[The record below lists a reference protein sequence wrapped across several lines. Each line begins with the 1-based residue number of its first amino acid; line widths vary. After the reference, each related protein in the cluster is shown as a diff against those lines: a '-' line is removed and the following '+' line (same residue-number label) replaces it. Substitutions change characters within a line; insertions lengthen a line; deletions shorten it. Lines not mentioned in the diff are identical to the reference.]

1 MAEINCGSILT
12 KRTRL
17 KYVLDQQLKLIQG
30 CLIRCRITR
39 KLTRTNFETSLCVK
53 SAELQSILP
62 PENHQN
68 QKSFVFFNM
77 ETGRIV
83 LKNTEIEYAVTE
95 HSEFEDCIPQLRCVL
110 TLRPSLCQ
118 SLLSGSLLML
128 ENHIPADLLLF
139 ISMKHQTIY
148 IYILTSSIIALIHQ
162 YKLIALAKREKEKK
176 KIINL

>member
-68 QKSFVFFNM
+68 QKSFVFFN
-77 ETGRIV
+77 TGTERIV
-83 LKNTEIEYAVTE
+83 LKNIEIEYAITKD
-95 HSEFEDCIPQLRCVL
+95 SEFEDCIPQLRCVL
-110 TLRPSLCQ
+110 MLRPPLCW
-118 SLLSGSLLML
+118 SLLSGTLLML
-128 ENHIPADLLLF
+128 EEHNPADLLLF
-139 ISMKHQTIY
+139 ISIFDE
-148 IYILTSSIIALIHQ
+148 TSNHICSPYLFNNRVYSPI
-162 YKLIALAKREKEKK
+162 
-176 KIINL
+176 